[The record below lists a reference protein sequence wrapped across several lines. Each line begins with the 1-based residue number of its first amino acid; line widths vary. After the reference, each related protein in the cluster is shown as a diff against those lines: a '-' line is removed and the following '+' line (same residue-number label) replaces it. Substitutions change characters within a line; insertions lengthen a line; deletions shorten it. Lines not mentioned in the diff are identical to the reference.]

1 MKYFLI
7 SDNVDTLAAMRMV
20 GIMGVVVH
28 QEDEVR
34 TALQQAVQDPE
45 VGLVL
50 VTSKLYTDFRDIV
63 FDYKLHRK
71 KPLIVE
77 MPDRHKGDNVAEA
90 LKRYIYEVVEI
101 KI

>member
-20 GIMGVVVH
+20 GIRGVVVH

-77 MPDRHKGDNVAEA
+77 MPDRHKGDNVAEDI
-90 LKRYIYEVVEI
+90 KRYIYEVVGI

>member
-20 GIMGVVVH
+20 GIRGVVVH
-28 QEDEVR
+28 EEDEVR
-34 TALQQAVQDPE
+34 KALQQAVQDPE

-50 VTSKLYTDFRDIV
+50 VTSKLYTGFRDIV

-71 KPLIVE
+71 TPLIVE
-77 MPDRHKGDNVAEA
+77 MPDRHKGDNVAEDI
-90 LKRYIYEVVEI
+90 KRYIYEVVGI